1 MELKG
6 LGPPQS
12 WALRNRWVK
21 GGWWFKNLTGTLHI
35 GGIACTL
42 SVDREVKMEI
52 PVHPA

>member
-1 MELKG
+1 MIGAYIGGSDLAID
-6 LGPPQS
+6 L
-12 WALRNRWVK
+12 VK